1 MGSLHVVHAA
11 SNAAS
16 LESEALVA
24 PALLP
29 SSFDLIDLMVD
40 GSGR

>member
-11 SNAAS
+11 SNDAS